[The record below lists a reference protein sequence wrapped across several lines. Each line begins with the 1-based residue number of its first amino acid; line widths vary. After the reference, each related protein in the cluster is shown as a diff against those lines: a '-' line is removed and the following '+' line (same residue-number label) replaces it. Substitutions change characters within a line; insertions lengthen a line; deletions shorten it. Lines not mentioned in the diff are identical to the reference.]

1 MTAVVG
7 EDVPGTGGHL
17 AQRLRAAALGPRG
30 GGTTRRRASD
40 AFRLGLA
47 IVGVA
52 VSIPVMQANSA
63 VELNLVRFLNPPPAA
78 ISWLV
83 TSVFWLGSVGVIA
96 VLVILGLLVP
106 RLTAVRWTALAGVL
120 TWGVCLL
127 LGAVLGPA
135 AGRPPVADLAG
146 LNAGYPVTQLAVTI
160 AVTATA
166 LPYLSRPLH
175 RLVGFGVAVASL
187 AAVVGGSALPVNAL
201 SSLAL
206 GWGVAA
212 ALHLAVGSPLGL
224 PSAAEVAGWVSGLD
238 VTVAGIARAPRQV
251 WGVEQLTGRDE
262 AGQRIEL
269 SVYGRDASDA
279 RMLAKLWRFC
289 FYRDSGPT
297 LILDRLQ
304 QVEHEAYLTLMAAR
318 AGVGVPGLLAAGRF
332 GPSRDAALITRL
344 PDGPALPEADD
355 AALTDDTLDEIL
367 RTVLRLRRAGIAHG
381 ALGADT
387 IILAGAGVCLRDFRR
402 ASAAAPAGRTDDDLA
417 ATLAATAV
425 AAGVERTAAAAARVL
440 DADAA
445 RGALV
450 HLQRSALDPVTV
462 DALKQHKDL
471 LPQLRSAVAKGTG
484 IEVPKLAELKRVSW
498 ANLLFG
504 LGSLVGVWLIIGL
517 LSDARGSLEAI
528 KGASWGWVTL
538 AFVLAQLPVVAEGW
552 ALVGSVVGQLPYG
565 RCVALETSNTFT
577 AMVGGEVAVFAVRV
591 RFFQRQ
597 GYDSSAAVSSG
608 VIASTASWIAKTVL
622 FLIAIGFAVGN
633 FGQQANSA
641 AQDHSTVIWIVI
653 LVVIAAGL
661 ALALI
666 GLVPRLRRLASRRV
680 RPYLVSIWANVK
692 AIAVEPRKIV
702 YVLAGSIGSQL
713 LVALSLGAS
722 LHAVGQQAS
731 LATIITVIT
740 LASIVGGAV
749 PVPGGIGVVEAG
761 MIAGLTSAGIPQD
774 QAVAA
779 VFIQRLFTA
788 YLPPIWGWVTLAW
801 MRRREYV

>member
-1 MTAVVG
+1 MTAAVG
-7 EDVPGTGGHL
+7 QDVPTAEHPL
-17 AQRLRAAALGPRG
+17 ARHLRASLLGPHG

-47 IVGVA
+47 IVVVA
-52 VSIPVMQANSA
+52 VSVPVMQANSA
-63 VELNLVRFLNPPPAA
+63 VELSLVRFLNPPPAA

-83 TSVFWLGSVGVIA
+83 ASVFWLGSAGVVV
-96 VLVILGLLVP
+96 VLIILGLLVP
-106 RLTAVRWTALAGVL
+106 RLTAVRWTALAGVTAWAICIML
-120 TWGVCLL
+120 S
-127 LGAVLGPA
+127 AVLGPT
-135 AGRPPVADLAG
+135 AGRPPTAELAG
-146 LNAGYPVTQLAVTI
+146 LNTGYPVTQLAVTI
-160 AVTATA
+160 AVAATA
-166 LPYLSRPLH
+166 LPYLSRPMH
-175 RLVGFGVAVASL
+175 RVVAAGVGVAAL
-187 AAVVGGSALPVNAL
+187 AAVVGGSALPVNAI
-201 SSLAL
+201 SSLVL

-212 ALHLAVGSPLGL
+212 GLHLAVGSPLGL
-224 PSAAEVAGWVSGLD
+224 PSAADVTDWIADLDVEVAGI
-238 VTVAGIARAPRQV
+238 TRAPNQV
-251 WGVEQLTGRDE
+251 WGVEQLTGRDD
-262 AGQRIEL
+262 AGRTVEL

-279 RMLAKLWRFC
+279 GVLAKLWRFC

-318 AGVGVPGLLAAGRF
+318 AGVGVPDLLAVGRF

-344 PDGPALPEADD
+344 PDGPALAEADD
-355 AALTDDTLDEIL
+355 AALADGTLDEIL
-367 RTVLRLRRAGIAHG
+367 RTVLRLRQAGIAHG

-387 IILAGAGVCLRDFRR
+387 IILTGADVCLRDFRR
-402 ASAAAPAGRTDDDLA
+402 ASAAAPAGRRDDDLA
-417 ATLAATAV
+417 ATLAAMAV
-425 AAGVERTAAAAARVL
+425 AAGVDRTAAAATRVL
-440 DADAA
+440 DADTAQ
-445 RGALV
+445 GALV
-450 HLQRSALDPVTV
+450 HLQRSALDPITV
-462 DALKQHKDL
+462 DTLKHRKDL
-471 LPQLRSAVAKGTG
+471 LPQLRSAVAKGAG

-528 KGASWGWVTL
+528 KGASWGWVTV
-538 AFVLAQLPVVAEGW
+538 AFVLAQLPVVAEAW
-552 ALVGSVVGQLPYG
+552 ALMGAVVGQLPFG

-577 AMVGGEVAVFAVRV
+577 SLVGGQVAVFAVRV

-597 GYDSSAAVSSG
+597 GYDVSTAVSSG
-608 VIASTASWIAKTVL
+608 VIASTASWVAKTLL
-622 FLIAIGFAVGN
+622 FLVAIGFALGN
-633 FGQQANSA
+633 FHKPTTSSGNGHQ
-641 AQDHSTVIWIVI
+641 TIIWIVI
-653 LVVIAAGL
+653 AVIIAAGI
-661 ALALI
+661 ALAVI

-680 RPYLVSIWANVK
+680 RPHLVSVWTNIK

-702 YVLAGSIGSQL
+702 YVLSGSVLSQL

-761 MIAGLTSAGIPQD
+761 MIAGLTSAGIPQA

-779 VFIQRLFTA
+779 VFIQRMFTA
-788 YLPPIWGWVTLAW
+788 YLPPIWGWATLAW